1 MTLRDGLGQLARR
14 LRDET
19 RGRLHLDFALL
30 AATLALAVSWGLW
43 SCQSPTPVPPHT
55 VRAATPVIE
64 RDLPT
69 TEPDMRVRIRA
80 VVEDVKLS
88 GPAEFIVRAGAGES
102 RTFSG
107 PLTITATESGCR
119 ITDGRDDNQG
129 ITGVPCVDIDAA
141 PRASAS
147 QAPERIKVDGVP
159 YPGRIRVLLRSGPP
173 VADTGAR
180 TFEPLSRGLLASVT
194 PGEGGE
200 GGKGGEGGEGN
211 PRIDVLELVPLETY
225 LAGVI
230 VSEMPKHWPL
240 GAFHVQA
247 VCARTYALHER
258 QRAIKAQRTWD
269 LEAGEIDQAYNGG
282 PEIPIAAKAVAET
295 RGVVLTTEGHLL
307 RAYYSS
313 TCGGRTAGAASIW
326 PTGPGFEF
334 NLDKPIQANPREA
347 LCQGSPIY
355 RWSVTRER
363 AELSKQIRQW
373 ARANSHACAKMGYIS
388 SLRVDKTNE
397 VGRPTRYIITD
408 DEGDK
413 FAIAAEL
420 LRVACNYTIPGVRI
434 TKETRV
440 RSGDMEMEITPGGIV
455 VTGRGFGHG
464 VGMCQYCA
472 KAMAERGDKWQD
484 MVARFYPGAKLERA
498 Y

>member
-1 MTLRDGLGQLARR
+1 MTLRDSLRQLARR
-14 LRDET
+14 LGDET

-30 AATLALAVSWGLW
+30 AGTLALGVSWGLW
-43 SCQSPTPVPPHT
+43 SCQSPTPVPPRV
-55 VRAATPVIE
+55 VRGAMPVID

-80 VVEDVKLS
+80 VVESVRLT
-88 GPAEFIVRAGAGES
+88 GPTEFIVRAGAGES

-107 PLTITATESGCR
+107 PLTIIATESGCR
-119 ITDGRDDNQG
+119 ITDGREDNQG
-129 ITGVPCVDIDAA
+129 ITGVPCIDIDAA
-141 PRASAS
+141 PKTSPS
-147 QAPERIKVDGVP
+147 QTVERIRVDGTP
-159 YPGRIRVLLRSGPP
+159 YPGRMRILLRSGGPIADAGGFQPP
-173 VADTGAR
+173 G
-180 TFEPLSRGLLASVT
+180 RGLLASVT
-194 PGEGGE
+194 PASSESD
-200 GGKGGEGGEGN
+200 
-211 PRIDVLELVPLETY
+211 PRLDVLELVPLETY

-258 QRAIKAQRTWD
+258 QRAIKAGRTWD

-295 RGVVLTTEGHLL
+295 RGVVLTTEGHVL

-313 TCGGRTAGAASIW
+313 TCGGRTAGAATIW

-334 NLDKPIQANPREA
+334 NLDKPIQANPRES

-373 ARANSHACAKMGYIS
+373 ARANSHPCAKMGYIS

-397 VGRPTRYIITD
+397 VGRPTRYILTD

-420 LRVACNYTIPGVRI
+420 LRVACNYTIPGVKI

-440 RSGDMEMEITPGGIV
+440 RSGDMEMEVTPGGV
-455 VTGRGFGHG
+455 VVSGRGFGHG

-472 KAMAERGDKWQD
+472 KAMAERGDTWRD